1 MRVSS
6 LLMCIFLF
14 VVVTI
19 WLGTERAGTQV
30 NTEDSTNIPADLQK
44 RAKQYLDFRKNVAGT
59 APRPTST
66 PSDITKA
73 QKKLADKIR
82 VARAGVN
89 QGAIFTPEIAEYM
102 RGQIKSTLNGPD
114 GEKIRASLQHAEPV
128 NITLQVN
135 ESYPEKVP
143 LQSTP
148 PSLLQNLPELPKGLE
163 YRLVGR
169 ELVLRDVDANIIV
182 DYVPNALPA

>member
-6 LLMCIFLF
+6 LLVCIFLF
-14 VVVTI
+14 TVLGV
-19 WLGTERAGTQV
+19 WLGVERAGTQGK
-30 NTEDSTNIPADLQK
+30 TAALPSLAEDLQK
-44 RAKQYLDFRKNVAGT
+44 RAKQYLDFRKRVAGN
-59 APRPTST
+59 APRPTGT
-66 PSDITKA
+66 PAQITDA

-82 VARAGVN
+82 VIRAGVK
-89 QGAIFTPEIAEYM
+89 QGAIFTPEIADFV
-102 RGQIKSTLNGPD
+102 RQQIAASLKGD
-114 GEKIRASLQHAEPV
+114 GGNKVRASLQHAEPV

-135 ESYPEKVP
+135 ESYPENIP

-148 PSLLQNLPELPKGLE
+148 PSLLLNLPELPKGLE

-182 DYVPNALPA
+182 DYVPNAVTS